1 MRRVECDARL
11 PAGAGCAKRPILE
24 GSNVSRS
31 SAPIGVFDSG
41 LGGLSVLRAL
51 RAQMPDESF
60 VYLADS
66 AFCPYG
72 EKDDLTIET
81 RVHELVGELVA
92 RDCKA
97 AVIAC
102 NTACAV
108 ALTSLRKRFR
118 LPIVGLEPAVKP
130 AVLRSKHRR
139 VAVLATPR
147 TARGDKLRELIE
159 LHAGPVVVETIPAPG
174 LVDLIE
180 TGHIQ
185 GREIR
190 SLLSQLL
197 EGPLARGC
205 DAVVLGC
212 THYPFLAG
220 VIAEIVGP
228 SVAILS
234 SGKPVARQTERVLER
249 DGLRGAHGGSGMCAY
264 FTTGDALA
272 FSVVASQLLGADVRA
287 ETLAGSATLTV

>member
-1 MRRVECDARL
+1 M
-11 PAGAGCAKRPILE
+11 
-24 GSNVSRS
+24 SRS
-31 SAPIGVFDSG
+31 SGPIGVFDSG

-51 RAQMPDESF
+51 RAQMPNESF
-60 VYLADS
+60 IYLADS

-72 EKDDLTIET
+72 EKDDSTIET
-81 RVHELVGELVA
+81 RVFELVGALAE

-97 AVIAC
+97 VVIAC

-108 ALTSLRKRFR
+108 ALGSARERFE

-130 AVLRSKHRR
+130 AILRSRHRR

-147 TARGDKLRELIE
+147 TARGEKLRSLIE
-159 LHAGPVVVETIPAPG
+159 TFGNGVVVETIPAPG

-180 TGHIQ
+180 AGHMQ
-185 GREIR
+185 SRETR
-190 SLLSQLL
+190 YLLSNLL

-249 DGLRGAHGGSGMCAY
+249 DGLRSRSAMAGECV
-264 FTTGDALA
+264 FLTTGDALVFETMA
-272 FSVVASQLLGADVRA
+272 ARLLGGSVRA
-287 ETLAGSATLTV
+287 QSLGIGLPLPS

>member
-1 MRRVECDARL
+1 MCD
-11 PAGAGCAKRPILE
+11 
-24 GSNVSRS
+24 VSRS
-31 SAPIGVFDSG
+31 SDPIGVFDSG

-51 RAQMPDESF
+51 RTQLPGESF
-60 VYLADS
+60 IYLADS

-72 EKDDLTIET
+72 DKDDPTIES
-81 RVHELVGELVA
+81 RVRELVGALVE

-97 AVIAC
+97 VVIAC

-108 ALTSLRKRFR
+108 ALGSMRAQFT

-130 AVLRSKHRR
+130 ATLRSKHRR

-147 TARGDKLRELIE
+147 TARGDKLRRLIE
-159 LHAGPVVVETIPAPG
+159 THAGGVVVETIPAPG

-180 TGHIQ
+180 AGQVHSRQT
-185 GREIR
+185 RT
-190 SLLSQLL
+190 LLSQLL

-212 THYPFLAG
+212 THYPFVAG
-220 VIAEIVGP
+220 VVAEIVGP

-234 SGKPVARQTERVLER
+234 TGKPVARQTDRVLER
-249 DGLRGAHGGSGMCAY
+249 DGLRSPSTRGGDCLY
-264 FTTGDALA
+264 LTTGEPLVFEAM
-272 FSVVASQLLGADVRA
+272 ASRLLGTPVKASGIDV
-287 ETLAGSATLTV
+287 GSPLPA

>member
-1 MRRVECDARL
+1 
-11 PAGAGCAKRPILE
+11 
-24 GSNVSRS
+24 
-31 SAPIGVFDSG
+31 VFDSG

-51 RAQMPDESF
+51 RALLPEESF
-60 VYLADS
+60 IYLADS

-72 EKDDLTIET
+72 EKDDPTIEA
-81 RVHELVGELVA
+81 RVHELVGGLIE
-92 RDCKA
+92 RDCKVV
-97 AVIAC
+97 VIAC

-108 ALTSLRKRFR
+108 ALGSSRERFTV
-118 LPIVGLEPAVKP
+118 PIIGLEPAVKP
-130 AVLRSKHRR
+130 AILRSKHRR

-147 TARGDKLRELIE
+147 TARGEKLRRLIE
-159 LHAGPVVVETIPAPG
+159 TYANGVVVETIPAPG

-180 TGHIQ
+180 AGQVHSRQT
-185 GREIR
+185 R

-249 DGLRGAHGGSGMCAY
+249 DGVRTSSVTVGECTYL
-264 FTTGDALA
+264 TTGDAMTFESMA
-272 FSVVASQLLGADVRA
+272 TRLLGTPLQAQSFELSLPISR
-287 ETLAGSATLTV
+287 

>member
-1 MRRVECDARL
+1 M
-11 PAGAGCAKRPILE
+11 
-24 GSNVSRS
+24 SRS
-31 SAPIGVFDSG
+31 PAPIGVFDSG
-41 LGGLSVLRAL
+41 LGGLSVLRVL
-51 RAQMPDESF
+51 RTQMPDESF
-60 VYLADS
+60 IYLADS

-72 EKDDLTIET
+72 EKDDATIES
-81 RVHELVGELVA
+81 RVHQLVGTLVD
-92 RDCKA
+92 RECKA

-102 NTACAV
+102 NTACSV
-108 ALTSLRKRFR
+108 ALSSLRERFQ

-130 AVLRSKHRR
+130 AIRRSRHRR

-147 TARGDKLRELIE
+147 TARGEKLRRLIE
-159 LHAGPVVVETIPAPG
+159 THADGVVVETIPAAG

-180 TGHIQ
+180 AGHIHS
-185 GREIR
+185 RETR
-190 SLLSQLL
+190 YLLSQLL

-249 DGLRGAHGGSGMCAY
+249 DGLRLRSAQAGDCT
-264 FTTGDALA
+264 FLTTGDALI
-272 FSVVASQLLGADVRA
+272 FETMASRLLGVPIHAHILDPS
-287 ETLAGSATLTV
+287 EKLTTSSPIFAY

>member
-1 MRRVECDARL
+1 
-11 PAGAGCAKRPILE
+11 
-24 GSNVSRS
+24 
-31 SAPIGVFDSG
+31 
-41 LGGLSVLRAL
+41 LRAL
-51 RAQMPDESF
+51 RAQLPNESF

-72 EKDDLTIET
+72 EKDDPTIET
-81 RVHELVGELVA
+81 RVHDMVGELVD
-92 RDCKA
+92 RECKA

-108 ALTSLRKRFR
+108 ALGSLRERFDF
-118 LPIVGLEPAVKP
+118 PIVGLEPAVKP
-130 AVLRSKHRR
+130 AISRSKHRR

-147 TARGDKLRELIE
+147 TARGDKLRGLIE
-159 LHAGPVVVETIPAPG
+159 TYAGPVVVETIPAPG
-174 LVDLIE
+174 LVELVESGELQSRE
-180 TGHIQ
+180 T
-185 GREIR
+185 R
-190 SLLSQLL
+190 SRLSQLL

-249 DGLRGAHGGSGMCAY
+249 ASLRADGNGSGACDY
-264 FTTGDALA
+264 FTTGDADHFTA
-272 FSVVASQLLGADVRA
+272 MASVLLGTEVRA
-287 ETLAGSATLTV
+287 ASLGSRSILTV

>member
-1 MRRVECDARL
+1 VGL
-11 PAGAGCAKRPILE
+11 PVSE
-24 GSNVSRS
+24 GIHVSSPS
-31 SAPIGVFDSG
+31 SPIGVFDSG

-51 RAQMPDESF
+51 RTQMPDESF

-72 EKDDLTIET
+72 EKDDPTIES
-81 RVHELVGELVA
+81 RVHGLVRELVA
-92 RDCKA
+92 RECKA

-108 ALTSLRKRFR
+108 ALTSLRKQFE

-130 AVLRSKHRR
+130 AVLRSRHRR
-139 VAVLATPR
+139 VVVLATPR
-147 TARGDKLRELIE
+147 TARGETLRTLIE
-159 LHAGPVVVETIPAPG
+159 TYAGPVVVETIPAPG
-174 LVDLIE
+174 LVELVESGELQSRE
-180 TGHIQ
+180 T
-185 GREIR
+185 R
-190 SLLSQLL
+190 SRLSQLL

-220 VIAEIVGP
+220 VISEIVGP

-249 DGLRGAHGGSGMCAY
+249 EGLRLRLEAVGSCVY
-264 FTTGDALA
+264 LTTGDVLEFAA
-272 FSVVASQLLGADVRA
+272 MASRLLGTSIEA
-287 ETLAGSATLTV
+287 ERLASTESIAV

>member
-1 MRRVECDARL
+1 
-11 PAGAGCAKRPILE
+11 
-24 GSNVSRS
+24 
-31 SAPIGVFDSG
+31 
-41 LGGLSVLRAL
+41 
-51 RAQMPDESF
+51 MPNESF

-72 EKDDLTIET
+72 EKDDPTIEA
-81 RVHELVGELVA
+81 RVLELTASLID

-97 AVIAC
+97 VVIAC

-108 ALTSLRKRFR
+108 ALGALRARF
-118 LPIVGLEPAVKP
+118 PISIIGLEPAVKP
-130 AVLRSKHRR
+130 AIPRSKHRR

-147 TARGDKLRELIE
+147 TARGETLRRLIE
-159 LHAGPVVVETIPAPG
+159 THADGVVVETIPAPG

-180 TGHIQ
+180 AGHVQ
-185 GREIR
+185 SRETR

-197 EGPLARGC
+197 EAPLARGC

-249 DGLRGAHGGSGMCAY
+249 DGLRSRSAQIGACTY
-264 FTTGDALA
+264 LTTGDALVFETMA
-272 FSVVASQLLGADVRA
+272 SRLLGSSIKAQVVALRDP
-287 ETLAGSATLTV
+287 LAVS

>member
-1 MRRVECDARL
+1 MS
-11 PAGAGCAKRPILE
+11 
-24 GSNVSRS
+24 GSA
-31 SAPIGVFDSG
+31 APIGVFDSG

-51 RAQMPDESF
+51 RAHLPDESF

-66 AFCPYG
+66 SFCPYG

-81 RVHELVGELVA
+81 RVHELVGLLVE
-92 RDCKA
+92 RECKA

-108 ALTSLRKRFR
+108 ALGSLRQRFDF
-118 LPIVGLEPAVKP
+118 PIVGLEPAVKP
-130 AVLRSKHRR
+130 AILRSRHRR

-147 TARGDKLRELIE
+147 TARGDKLRELID

-180 TGHIQ
+180 TGEIH

-190 SLLSQLL
+190 YVLSQLL

-249 DGLRGAHGGSGMCAY
+249 EGLRNRGAESGECVY
-264 FTTGDALA
+264 LTTGDPENFETMAGRLLGMPVRADSISVESALA
-272 FSVVASQLLGADVRA
+272 VSFEQG
-287 ETLAGSATLTV
+287 